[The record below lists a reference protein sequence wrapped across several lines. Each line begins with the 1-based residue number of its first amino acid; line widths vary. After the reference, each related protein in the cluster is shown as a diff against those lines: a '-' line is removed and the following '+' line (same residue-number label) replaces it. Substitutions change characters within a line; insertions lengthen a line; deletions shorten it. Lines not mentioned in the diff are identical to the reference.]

1 MSEQEQSK
9 QGRLTKRL
17 TKTVVEALGLNE
29 RVWDS
34 VVTGFYARRQ
44 KGPALTYALLYRTTE
59 GRERWYTIGRHGSPW
74 TVDAARQEAKRLLG
88 AAASGG
94 DPAADKQAK
103 RNAETVAELCDQ
115 YLADAEAGKLLT
127 RRKAAKRPS
136 TISSDKSRIEAH
148 IKPLLGA
155 AKVPSVTSRDIE
167 KFMHD
172 VTAGKSAKRQKTGK
186 PRGLHNVRGGQ
197 GAASRTVGLL
207 GAIFTYAVKH
217 KMRSDNPVAGVMRPA
232 DGKRDRR
239 LSDEEYETFG
249 KTIRQA
255 DADSEFLPAVRAMK
269 FLALTGWRASEAL
282 ELRWDHIDLSRRT
295 AILPM
300 TKSGRSVRP
309 LSLQAMELLKS
320 TPKIGESGLVFPSSH
335 DSVMSGFRSY
345 WDRLLLP
352 QGIPADVTPHTLRHS
367 FASVAADLGMSEL
380 SIAILLGHTSQ
391 GVTAGYTHFADK
403 VVLDTAD
410 KVAASVAERMGFNS
424 PQGQVVQFLG
434 MIA

>member
-9 QGRLTKRL
+9 QGRLMKRL

-94 DPAADKQAK
+94 DPSADKQAK
-103 RNAETVAELCDQ
+103 RNAETVAELCNQ

-136 TISSDKSRIEAH
+136 TILSDKSRIEAH

-186 PRGLHNVRGGQ
+186 PRG
-197 GAASRTVGLL
+197 GL
-207 GAIFTYAVKH
+207 A
-217 KMRSDNPVAGVMRPA
+217 R
-232 DGKRDRR
+232 RD
-239 LSDEEYETFG
+239 LY
-249 KTIRQA
+249 
-255 DADSEFLPAVRAMK
+255 
-269 FLALTGWRASEAL
+269 
-282 ELRWDHIDLSRRT
+282 
-295 AILPM
+295 
-300 TKSGRSVRP
+300 
-309 LSLQAMELLKS
+309 
-320 TPKIGESGLVFPSSH
+320 
-335 DSVMSGFRSY
+335 
-345 WDRLLLP
+345 
-352 QGIPADVTPHTLRHS
+352 LRHQTQDE
-367 FASVAADLGMSEL
+367 V
-380 SIAILLGHTSQ
+380 
-391 GVTAGYTHFADK
+391 
-403 VVLDTAD
+403 
-410 KVAASVAERMGFNS
+410 R
-424 PQGQVVQFLG
+424 
-434 MIA
+434 